1 MPEVVKP
8 TAHACG
14 GSGRRPGGLPAEDR
28 LLGIGVVRDR
38 DLIVSEKI
46 VDFANAPLHTR
57 RWLLSSW
64 QCFIAAIVACG
75 LGLCFITL
83 AGGAAVYGA
92 DAIGPWSGG
101 MYYWAEW
108 SWLSIFLGG
117 GLFVAGLIAL
127 ILAAANS
134 IRQRPPSAK

>member
-1 MPEVVKP
+1 MDEV
-8 TAHACG
+8 
-14 GSGRRPGGLPAEDR
+14 SRLFMQYDYAETRSLCKDF
-28 LLGIGVVRDR
+28 LTLVSAILVFS
-38 DLIVSEKI
+38 IAFSEKI

-75 LGLCFITL
+75 IGLCFITV

-108 SWLSIFLGG
+108 SWLSIFLAG

-127 ILAAANS
+127 IVAAANS
-134 IRQRPPSAK
+134 MRQRALSAK

>member
-1 MPEVVKP
+1 MQYDY
-8 TAHACG
+8 
-14 GSGRRPGGLPAEDR
+14 AETRSLCKDF
-28 LLGIGVVRDR
+28 LTLVSAILVFS
-38 DLIVSEKI
+38 IAFSEKI

-75 LGLCFITL
+75 IGLCFITL
-83 AGGAAVYGA
+83 AGGAAVYGV

-108 SWLSIFLGG
+108 SWLSIFLAG

-127 ILAAANS
+127 IVAAANS
-134 IRQRPPSAK
+134 MRQRALSAK